1 MTRERKEGLRRG
13 QVVVLFASF
22 LIVLVG
28 ICILAIDVGRL
39 FVCRAQLQ
47 NAVDAAA
54 LAGASQLLGWASED
68 EKTDAR
74 LEAKAIAV
82 ANIVAGVPLTLTD
95 DDIQFGHY
103 DGETATFVP
112 EPQASVV
119 DSIRISGRR
128 THDSPDGPIGLF
140 FGPVFGW
147 HEQEFTNVVAVGT
160 KPRRFVMFVLDR
172 SGSMCFDTEGVEER
186 FSAEEDGEGFYMAQS
201 PSGWYWFPE
210 DVLIPWFF
218 WNIRETAYFYARDMS
233 SGQIVTDFLPDH
245 IKDRLDDG
253 IYFRFRQPDN
263 PTYTLSGWLKVPSGV
278 RVYCRQDTGNWDA
291 DDYYWV
297 VDDCDYA
304 ISSDPVQPLQATM
317 DAACAFVDLLREGDD
332 HAGLVTYASGSIT
345 DSILTADFAALEEQL
360 QKFVPSGS
368 TAEPEGM
375 QDGFDEL
382 IDSGRADGFGQR
394 IAILLTDGNANTL
407 YGDYYA
413 DDDTHTYEF
422 LGETVTTQIHP
433 VVGAAMETQA
443 NRARNNGV
451 RVYCVTFGTDVD
463 TEVHRQIARA
473 TDAAYYYAADHDSL
487 TDVFVD
493 IFRRLPPII
502 TQ

>member
-1 MTRERKEGLRRG
+1 MAGRRGG
-13 QVVVLFASF
+13 QVVVLSAA
-22 LIVLVG
+22 LLVVLVG

-54 LAGASQLLGWASED
+54 LAGASQLQGWATED
-68 EKTDAR
+68 EKAAAR
-74 LEAKAIAV
+74 LEAKAFAG
-82 ANIVAGVPLTLTD
+82 ANVVAGLPLTLTD

-103 DGETATFVP
+103 DEQTQAFVP
-112 EPQASVV
+112 EPEAGAV
-119 DSIRISGRR
+119 DSIQVAGRR
-128 THDSPDGPIGLF
+128 THDSPDGPVDLF

-172 SGSMCFDTEGVEER
+172 SGSMCFDTEGVVEKY
-186 FSAEEDGEGFYMAQS
+186 SPPEDGEGFYMEES

-210 DVLIPWFF
+210 DVLVPWWW
-218 WNIRETAYFYARDMS
+218 WNIRKTAYFYARDMS

-245 IKDRLDDG
+245 IKDRLIDG
-253 IYFRFRQPDN
+253 IYFRFRQPDS
-263 PTYTLSGWLKVPSGV
+263 PDSVLSGWLKVPAGV
-278 RVYCRQDTGNWDA
+278 RVYCALDTGNWEA

-304 ISSDPVQPLQATM
+304 ISSSPVQPLQATM
-317 DAACAFVDLLREGDD
+317 DAASAFVDLLRDEDD
-332 HAGLVTYASGSIT
+332 QAGLVTYASGSIT
-345 DSILTADFAALEEQL
+345 DSILTSDFAGLKEKL
-360 QKFVPSGS
+360 QRFVPSGS

-375 QDGFDEL
+375 EDALDEL
-382 IDSGRADGFGQR
+382 IDSGRAEGFGQR
-394 IAILLTDGNANTL
+394 IMILLTDGNANTL
-407 YGDYYA
+407 YGDYYS
-413 DDDTHTYEF
+413 DDDTYTYQFMGEQVTTAIHPNV
-422 LGETVTTQIHP
+422 GWAMEDETV
-433 VVGAAMETQA
+433 
-443 NRARNNGV
+443 RARHDGV
-451 RVYCVTFGTDVD
+451 RIYCVTFGLDVD

-473 TDAAYYYAADHDSL
+473 TGGAYYHSADHESL
-487 TDVFVD
+487 TDIFVD